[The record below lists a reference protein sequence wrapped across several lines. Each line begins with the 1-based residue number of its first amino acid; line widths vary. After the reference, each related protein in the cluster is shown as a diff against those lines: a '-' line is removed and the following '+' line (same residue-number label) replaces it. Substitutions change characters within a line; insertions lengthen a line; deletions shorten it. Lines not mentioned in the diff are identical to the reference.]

1 MTTPALYQSRPIKRR
16 RRTWVEISLLRYR
29 MYEVLEQDHPMT
41 VRQLFY
47 QMVSRGI
54 IEKTEGAYKNIVV
67 RLLGDM
73 RRDGDIPF
81 GWITDSTRWMRK
93 PRSFSSLEDALNR
106 TAQTY
111 RRALW
116 DSQPDYVE
124 VWLEKEALAGVLYV
138 VTAKWDVPLM
148 VTRGYPSLTYLY
160 EAAETI
166 QEYGKPT
173 YLYYFG
179 DYDPSGLDIT
189 RSVEHGIQ
197 EFAPEINF
205 TLERVAVTREQIE
218 ELSLPTRPTKQTD
231 SRSKNFEGESV
242 EVDAIPPHQLR
253 ELAQQCIAGHIDE
266 AQLKTLEIAEESER
280 EILMKI
286 AKGDR

>member
-16 RRTWVEISLLRYR
+16 RRTGAEISLLRYR

-286 AKGDR
+286 AKMG